1 MMTPTLMRLV
11 LALTAVGC
19 CAARQA
25 SGRVDLWPMPASVS
39 RGARM
44 LYIAKD
50 LKLTTAGA
58 GYKDGKA
65 ILADAFRRMVAAIQ
79 LDHAINGSYDDLPVL
94 AGVNV
99 VVRSPDDE
107 FGVDESYRLTMPST
121 GSPLYARI
129 EVWC

>member
-19 CAARQA
+19 CRRQ
-25 SGRVDLWPMPASVS
+25 RRPPPTRPMPASVS

-107 FGVDESYRLTMPST
+107 VCSST
-121 GSPLYARI
+121 YYVVVS
-129 EVWC
+129 